1 MKKPSSE
8 TVPPIQPDASQGAY
22 RSGVAARLAGLPV
35 ETLRVWERRY
45 GISAPHRSAHGQRL
59 YTAEQVQRLALL
71 KRVVDQGH
79 PIGTVA
85 TLTSA
90 RLLELAGA
98 APGKLAA
105 LDDGRRYTVALVGDV
120 LGRRIEGE
128 AATAA
133 LEIVRSCSALGG
145 AAKAFAGAHTELLLV
160 EVPELSSHAIPLIT
174 AARDAVA
181 ARAVVVMYRFCD
193 SATIRMLRSHGC
205 LVARAP
211 SEAGEVMTLCR
222 TALASALTGL
232 PPAAVTEPIFENSG
246 VPPRRLD
253 DHALALLTT
262 TPNNINC
269 ECPRHLAD
277 ILLMLG
283 SFERYSAQCAAR
295 NDEDAALHRELGI
308 SAGQARVIM
317 EASLERLAR
326 LEGLPLP
333 PGLG

>member
-1 MKKPSSE
+1 MKIPS
-8 TVPPIQPDASQGAY
+8 PAPAQPAQPDASQGAY

-45 GISAPHRSAHGQRL
+45 NISEPHRSPHGQRL
-59 YTAEQVQRLALL
+59 YTTEQVQRLALL

-85 TLTSA
+85 TLPPA

-98 APGKLAA
+98 APASLAA
-105 LDDGRRYTVALVGDV
+105 ADDGRRIAVALVGDV

-128 AATAA
+128 RATAA
-133 LEIVRSCSALGG
+133 LQIVRSCAALGG
-145 AAKAFAGAHTELLLV
+145 AAQAFAGAQADVLLA
-160 EVPELSSHAIPLIT
+160 EVPELSAQALPLIT

-211 SEAGEVMTLCR
+211 SDAAEVMTLCR
-222 TALASALTGL
+222 TALASAATGL
-232 PPAAVTEPIFENSG
+232 PAAPATAPLSDQGG
-246 VPPRRLD
+246 VPPRRID
-253 DHALALLTT
+253 DQALALLTT

-269 ECPRHLAD
+269 ECPRHVAD

-283 SFERYSAQCAAR
+283 SFERYSVQCAAR
-295 NDEDAALHRELGI
+295 SEDDAALHQELATA
-308 SAGQARVIM
+308 AGQARVVM
-317 EASLERLAR
+317 EAALERLAR
-326 LEGLPLP
+326 AEGLPLP
-333 PGLG
+333 PALD

>member
-1 MKKPSSE
+1 MNKPSPAAAS
-8 TVPPIQPDASQGAY
+8 TTPPDAGLGAY

-45 GISAPHRSAHGQRL
+45 AISAPHRSPHGQRL

-85 TLTSA
+85 TLPSA

-98 APGKLAA
+98 APGSRASV
-105 LDDGRRYTVALVGDV
+105 DDGRRIEVALVGDV

-128 AATAA
+128 RATSA
-133 LEIVRSCSALGG
+133 LEIVRSCAALGN
-145 AAKAFAGAHTELLLV
+145 AAQAFAGARTELLLV
-160 EVPELSSHAIPLIT
+160 EVPELSADALPLIT

-211 SEAGEVMTLCR
+211 SDAAEVMTLCR
-222 TALASALTGL
+222 SALAAAATGL
-232 PPAAVTEPIFENSG
+232 PSSPATAPLFELAG
-246 VPPRRLD
+246 VPPRRID
-253 DHALALLTT
+253 DQALALLTT
-262 TPNNINC
+262 TPNNVNC
-269 ECPRHLAD
+269 ECPRHVAD

-283 SFERYSAQCAAR
+283 SFERYSVQCASR
-295 NDEDAALHRELGI
+295 NEDDAALHRELAVA
-308 SAGQARVIM
+308 AGQARVVM
-317 EASLERLAR
+317 EAAMERLAR
-326 LEGLPLP
+326 AEGLPLP
-333 PGLG
+333 PALG